1 MNTDIS
7 FPRFKPVSHIVQVSG
22 SLVPMPTTAA
32 MDLWT
37 CPLGEH
43 PVTRPL
49 PQESP
54 LFLPLPEAQNVT
66 ENAPT
71 NGILRPEEECLAP
84 KTAVS
89 RLYCYLFHAGVI
101 SEWTAMH
108 HSVISCSVPLCQDH
122 PFIPQTYGVCM
133 GSQPCIFRMLILVL
147 ISARVAEAMRPS
159 RHMEVRSG
167 MVQAS

>member
-1 MNTDIS
+1 M
-7 FPRFKPVSHIVQVSG
+7 
-22 SLVPMPTTAA
+22 VPMPTTAA

-66 ENAPT
+66 ETAPAK
-71 NGILRPEEECLAP
+71 GMLRPEEECLAP
-84 KTAVS
+84 RTAIA

-101 SEWTAMH
+101 SECTAMRH
-108 HSVISCSVPLCQDH
+108 PVICCSVPLYHDQCV
-122 PFIPQTYGVCM
+122 IPQHAEDAQLFWKMYGIPAVHPQDAYTLKYLALL
-133 GSQPCIFRMLILVL
+133 S
-147 ISARVAEAMRPS
+147 
-159 RHMEVRSG
+159 
-167 MVQAS
+167 

>member
-1 MNTDIS
+1 MKTDIS
-7 FPRFKPVSHIVQVSG
+7 FPMHEPASLIVQVSG

-66 ENAPT
+66 ENAPA
-71 NGILRPEEECLAP
+71 NGMLRPEEECLAP
-84 KTAVS
+84 QTAAR

-101 SEWTAMH
+101 SECSAKH
-108 HSVISCSVPLCQDH
+108 HSVSCCSVMTIVSYPSVWERH
-122 PFIPQTYGVCM
+122 GSFKKCM
-133 GSQPCIFRMLILVL
+133 GSQPCI
-147 ISARVAEAMRPS
+147 
-159 RHMEVRSG
+159 
-167 MVQAS
+167 